1 MAKGQ
6 VEKKIVYDK
15 IMEVFDGAFSP
26 DGKVIRVP
34 ISGEDGIVEI
44 KVALTAAKDVLGGDG
59 NFEVSQGSSEVA
71 SNEVPAPPTEEEKN
85 NIKDLMARLGIS

>member
-15 IMEVFDGAFSP
+15 IMEVFEGAFSP

-59 NFEVSQGSSEVA
+59 NFESAQTSSEVTNSVA
-71 SNEVPAPPTEEEKN
+71 SAPPTEEEKN
-85 NIKDLMARLGIS
+85 NIKDLMARLGI

>member
-26 DGKVIRVP
+26 DGKVIRIPVA
-34 ISGEDGIVEI
+34 GDEGIVEI
-44 KVALTAAKDVLGGDG
+44 KVALTAAKDVLGGG
-59 NFEVSQGSSEVA
+59 GASEVSRVQSEVEVNEA
-71 SNEVPAPPTEEEKN
+71 SAPPSEEEKKN
-85 NIKDLMARLGIS
+85 VAMLMERLGI

>member
-26 DGKVIRVP
+26 DGKVIRIPVA
-34 ISGEDGIVEI
+34 GDEGIVEI
-44 KVALTAAKDVLGGDG
+44 KVALTAAKDVLGGSG
-59 NFEVSQGSSEVA
+59 ASEVSGVQSEVEVNEA
-71 SNEVPAPPTEEEKN
+71 SAPPSEEEKKN
-85 NIKDLMARLGIS
+85 VAMLMERLGI